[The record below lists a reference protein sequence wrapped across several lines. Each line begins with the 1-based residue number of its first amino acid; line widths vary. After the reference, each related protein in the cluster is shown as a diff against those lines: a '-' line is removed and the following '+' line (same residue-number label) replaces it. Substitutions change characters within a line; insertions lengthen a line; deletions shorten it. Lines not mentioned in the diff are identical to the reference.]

1 MKKEDLKTKVKGFW
15 DNNKGKIITV
25 GALAGTVIGTAIA
38 IKQSKEAEALL
49 EQVTD
54 AEESNEIDL
63 GRDCLITYSVEE
75 TGEVLWRSLCAE
87 SYVNTV
93 KEIDSEY
100 ETIRELNKDLE

>member
-25 GALAGTVIGTAIA
+25 GALAGTVIGTAIV
-38 IKQSKEAEALL
+38 IKQSKETEALL

-54 AEESNEIDL
+54 TEESNEIDL

-75 TGEVLWRSLCAE
+75 TGEVLWKGLCTE
-87 SYVNTV
+87 SYVKDV
-93 KEIDSEY
+93 KDIDMQY
-100 ETIRELNKDLE
+100 EAFRKLNGIE

>member
-1 MKKEDLKTKVKGFW
+1 MKKEDLKNKVKGFW
-15 DNNKGKIITV
+15 DNNKGKVIAV

-38 IKQSKEAEALL
+38 IKQSKETEALL

-54 AEESNEIDL
+54 TEENNEIDL

-75 TGEVLWRSLCAE
+75 TGEVLWKSLCTE
-87 SYVNTV
+87 SYVNDV